1 VNIDKIKIGKRV
13 AYRSR
18 KNTGRGKVT
27 DIYTGETG
35 AWVKI
40 HDNNRDV
47 VVTVRPS
54 QVDAY

>member
-1 VNIDKIKIGKRV
+1 MPLDTIPIGKRV

-18 KNTGRGKVT
+18 KNPGRFKVT

-54 QVDAY
+54 QVEAY